1 MSPLKVGQDACNR
14 YLECSGRAAGLPDT
28 PIVTLRIALRPRKK
42 SAGPQQQSKARQ
54 LQYTGVNPIENHSR
68 EVIELPANPPFVR

>member
-1 MSPLKVGQDACNR
+1 MSPLKVREDAYNR
-14 YLECSGRAAGLPDT
+14 SLERFRRATGLPDA
-28 PIVTLRIALRPRKK
+28 PIVTLRIARRPRKK

-54 LQYTGVNPIENHSR
+54 LQYAGVNPIENHSC